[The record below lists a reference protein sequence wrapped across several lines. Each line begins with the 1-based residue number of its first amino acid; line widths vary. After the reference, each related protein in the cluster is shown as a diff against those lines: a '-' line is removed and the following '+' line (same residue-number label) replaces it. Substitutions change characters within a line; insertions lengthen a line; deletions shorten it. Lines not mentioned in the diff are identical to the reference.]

1 MAVSFSLGNR
11 KRSSPWC
18 IFLLLLIGRNN
29 RELCFL
35 GEHCRFSRESV
46 GDVFPGVCGG
56 YPWTEHCL
64 PGGAEREGWHGFI
77 NTVIVHVVRCWAVYC
92 LLVRVLCMSSGT
104 GRLTGVTNRGTWNSF
119 PQKLKPH
126 VSLSLYLHIRAG
138 VLQSRATRCLRK

>member
-1 MAVSFSLGNR
+1 MLLHVRGNHPVEAMKIGGCVCVMAVSFSLGNR

-77 NTVIVHVVRCWAVYC
+77 NTVIVHVVR
-92 LLVRVLCMSSGT
+92 R
-104 GRLTGVTNRGTWNSF
+104 
-119 PQKLKPH
+119 
-126 VSLSLYLHIRAG
+126 
-138 VLQSRATRCLRK
+138 